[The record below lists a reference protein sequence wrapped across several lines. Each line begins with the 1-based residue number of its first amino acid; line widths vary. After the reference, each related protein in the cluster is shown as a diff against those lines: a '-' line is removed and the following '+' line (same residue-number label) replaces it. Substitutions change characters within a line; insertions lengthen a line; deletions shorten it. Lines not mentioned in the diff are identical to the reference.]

1 MGVLWSLQTK
11 KKKILVIT
19 YKKKFDYY
27 ATNEELDSY
36 VYTIVEAL
44 IGDLDD
50 EIEVDITEDDNH
62 RYVTLKIFDLM
73 LH

>member
-1 MGVLWSLQTK
+1 M
-11 KKKILVIT
+11 IT
-19 YKKKFDYY
+19 YKKTFDFY
-27 ATNEELDSY
+27 ATNKELDFY
-36 VYTIVEAL
+36 VYSIVETL

-62 RYVTLKIFDLM
+62 RYVTLKIFDRV

>member
-1 MGVLWSLQTK
+1 MIAFK
-11 KKKILVIT
+11 KT
-19 YKKKFDYY
+19 FDFY
-27 ATNEELDSY
+27 ATDTELDSY
-36 VYTIVEAL
+36 VYNIVEAL

-62 RYVTLKIFDLM
+62 RYVTLKIIDRV

>member
-1 MGVLWSLQTK
+1 M
-11 KKKILVIT
+11 IT

-27 ATNEELDSY
+27 ATNKELDFY
-36 VYTIVEAL
+36 VYSIVETL

-62 RYVTLKIFDLM
+62 RYVTLKIIDRV

>member
-1 MGVLWSLQTK
+1 MK
-11 KKKILVIT
+11 T
-19 YKKKFDYY
+19 YKKTFDFY
-27 ATNEELDSY
+27 ATDTELDSY
-36 VYTIVEAL
+36 VYSIVEAL

-62 RYVTLKIFDLM
+62 RYVTLKIIDRV

>member
-1 MGVLWSLQTK
+1 M
-11 KKKILVIT
+11 IT
-19 YKKKFDYY
+19 YKKTFDFY
-27 ATNEELDSY
+27 ATDGELESY
-36 VYTIVEAL
+36 VYTIVETL

-62 RYVTLKIFDLM
+62 RYISVNILDKV

>member
-1 MGVLWSLQTK
+1 MITFK
-11 KKKILVIT
+11 KT
-19 YKKKFDYY
+19 FDYY
-27 ATNEELDSY
+27 ATNEELDFF
-36 VYTIVEAL
+36 VYSIVEAL

-62 RYVTLKIFDLM
+62 RYISVNILDKV

>member
-1 MGVLWSLQTK
+1 M
-11 KKKILVIT
+11 IT
-19 YKKKFDYY
+19 YKKTFDYY

-36 VYTIVEAL
+36 VYSIVEAL

-62 RYVTLKIFDLM
+62 RYISVNILDRL

>member
-1 MGVLWSLQTK
+1 M
-11 KKKILVIT
+11 IT

-27 ATNEELDSY
+27 ATNEELDKF
-36 VYTIVEAL
+36 VYSIVEVL

-50 EIEVDITEDDNH
+50 EIEVDITQDDKH
-62 RYVTLKIFDLM
+62 RYITVNILNRV

>member
-1 MGVLWSLQTK
+1 M
-11 KKKILVIT
+11 IT
-19 YKKKFDYY
+19 YKKTFDFY
-27 ATNEELDSY
+27 ATDVELDSF
-36 VYTIVEAL
+36 VYGIVEAL

-62 RYVTLKIFDLM
+62 RYVTLNIFDSV

>member
-1 MGVLWSLQTK
+1 M
-11 KKKILVIT
+11 IT

-27 ATNEELDSY
+27 ATNKELDFY
-36 VYTIVEAL
+36 VYSIVEAL

-50 EIEVDITEDDNH
+50 EIEVDITQDDNH
-62 RYVTLKIFDLM
+62 RYISVNILNRV

>member
-1 MGVLWSLQTK
+1 M
-11 KKKILVIT
+11 IT
-19 YKKKFDYY
+19 YKKTFDYY
-27 ATNEELDSY
+27 ATNKELDFY
-36 VYTIVEAL
+36 VYSIVEAL

-62 RYVTLKIFDLM
+62 RYVTLKIIDRV

>member
-1 MGVLWSLQTK
+1 M
-11 KKKILVIT
+11 IT
-19 YKKKFDYY
+19 YKKTFDYY
-27 ATNEELDSY
+27 ATNEELDSF
-36 VYTIVEAL
+36 VYGIVEAL

-62 RYVTLKIFDLM
+62 RYVTLNIFDSV

>member
-1 MGVLWSLQTK
+1 M
-11 KKKILVIT
+11 IT
-19 YKKKFDYY
+19 YKKTFDFY
-27 ATNEELDSY
+27 ATDTELDSY
-36 VYTIVEAL
+36 VYNIVEAL

-62 RYVTLKIFDLM
+62 RYISVNILDKV

>member
-1 MGVLWSLQTK
+1 M
-11 KKKILVIT
+11 IT

-27 ATNEELDSY
+27 ATNKELDFY
-36 VYTIVEAL
+36 VYSIVEAL

-62 RYVTLKIFDLM
+62 RYVTLKIIDRV

>member
-1 MGVLWSLQTK
+1 M
-11 KKKILVIT
+11 IT
-19 YKKKFDYY
+19 YKKTFDFY
-27 ATNEELDSY
+27 ATNEELDFF
-36 VYTIVEAL
+36 VYSIVEAL

-62 RYVTLKIFDLM
+62 RYISVNILNRV

>member
-1 MGVLWSLQTK
+1 M
-11 KKKILVIT
+11 IT

-27 ATNEELDSY
+27 ATNEELESY
-36 VYTIVEAL
+36 VYNIVEAL

-62 RYVTLKIFDLM
+62 RYVTLNIFDRV

>member
-1 MGVLWSLQTK
+1 M
-11 KKKILVIT
+11 IT
-19 YKKKFDYY
+19 YKKTFDYY
-27 ATNEELDSY
+27 ATNKELDFY
-36 VYTIVEAL
+36 VYSIVETL

-62 RYVTLKIFDLM
+62 RYVTLKIFDRV

>member
-1 MGVLWSLQTK
+1 M
-11 KKKILVIT
+11 IT

-36 VYTIVEAL
+36 VYSIVEAL

-50 EIEVDITEDDNH
+50 EIEVDITQYDNH
-62 RYVTLKIFDLM
+62 RYLTVKILNQFLN
-73 LH
+73 

>member
-1 MGVLWSLQTK
+1 MITFK
-11 KKKILVIT
+11 KT
-19 YKKKFDYY
+19 FDFY
-27 ATNEELDSY
+27 ATDGELESY
-36 VYTIVEAL
+36 VYTIVETL

-62 RYVTLKIFDLM
+62 RYVTLKIFDRV

>member
-1 MGVLWSLQTK
+1 M
-11 KKKILVIT
+11 IT
-19 YKKKFDYY
+19 YKKTFDFY
-27 ATNEELDSY
+27 ATDGELDSY
-36 VYTIVEAL
+36 VHSILETL

-62 RYVTLKIFDLM
+62 RYVTLKIIDRV

>member
-1 MGVLWSLQTK
+1 M
-11 KKKILVIT
+11 IT
-19 YKKKFDYY
+19 YKKTFDYY
-27 ATNEELDSY
+27 ATNEELDFF
-36 VYTIVEAL
+36 VYSIVEAL

-62 RYVTLKIFDLM
+62 RYVTLNIFDRV

>member
-1 MGVLWSLQTK
+1 M
-11 KKKILVIT
+11 IT

-27 ATNEELDSY
+27 ATNKELDFY
-36 VYTIVEAL
+36 VYSIVEAL

-62 RYVTLKIFDLM
+62 RYVTLKIFDRV

>member
-1 MGVLWSLQTK
+1 M
-11 KKKILVIT
+11 IT
-19 YKKKFDYY
+19 YKKTFDFY
-27 ATNEELDSY
+27 ATDTELDSY
-36 VYTIVEAL
+36 VYSIVEAL

>member
-1 MGVLWSLQTK
+1 M
-11 KKKILVIT
+11 IT
-19 YKKKFDYY
+19 YKKTFDFY
-27 ATNEELDSY
+27 ATDGELDSY
-36 VYTIVEAL
+36 VYRIVETL

-62 RYVTLKIFDLM
+62 RYVTLNIVNGT

>member
-19 YKKKFDYY
+19 YKKTFDYY
-27 ATNEELDSY
+27 ATNEELDSF
-36 VYTIVEAL
+36 VYSIVETL

-62 RYVTLKIFDLM
+62 RYVTLKIIDRV

>member
-1 MGVLWSLQTK
+1 M
-11 KKKILVIT
+11 IT

-27 ATNEELDSY
+27 ATNKELDFY
-36 VYTIVEAL
+36 VYSIVEAL

-62 RYVTLKIFDLM
+62 RYVTLNIFGRV

>member
-1 MGVLWSLQTK
+1 M
-11 KKKILVIT
+11 IT
-19 YKKKFDYY
+19 YKKTFDYY
-27 ATNEELDSY
+27 ATNKELDFY
-36 VYTIVEAL
+36 VYSIVEAL

-62 RYVTLKIFDLM
+62 RYVTLNIFDRV

>member
-1 MGVLWSLQTK
+1 M
-11 KKKILVIT
+11 IT
-19 YKKKFDYY
+19 YKKTFDFY
-27 ATNEELDSY
+27 ATDGELESY
-36 VYTIVEAL
+36 VYGIVETL

-62 RYVTLKIFDLM
+62 RYVTLKIFDRV